1 MSHVPSEYQH
11 ADIMTKVLVFGVSAI
26 HRRFLMNLSVWRV
39 CFDFAVDRRCDVCML
54 IYVYFCARVN
64 ASVMTQ
70 LGRYSKSPRISRIR
84 GATYYVP
91 IRSLVRWANCCL
103 LTIRLE

>member
-11 ADIMTKVLVFGVSAI
+11 ADIMTKVLAFGVFAI
-26 HRRFLMNLSVWRV
+26 YRRFLTNLSVWRV
-39 CFDFAVDRRCDVCML
+39 CFDFGVDRRCDVCML
-54 IYVYFCARVN
+54 ISVYFCARVD

-70 LGRYSKSPRISRIR
+70 LGSYSKSRRISRIR
-84 GATYYVP
+84 GTTYVP

-103 LTIRLE
+103 LTIRLD